1 VFYSILLVAVI
12 ATALYL
18 QKRGRRLSEDER
30 RQLYKKVALW
40 ASVAIVLV
48 LAATGRAHWLM
59 GVIAGMIGI
68 ASRAVQLAAYFPI
81 LKKFLSDDEPERSH
95 SNSVVNSNTMSRA
108 DAAKILGVS
117 IDASKQDVKEA
128 HKKLMHKCHP
138 DRGGTDALA
147 AQINKAKELMLGNA

>member
-1 VFYSILLVAVI
+1 MFYSVLLVAVI

-18 QKRGRRLSEDER
+18 QKRGRRLSKDER

-59 GVIAGMIGI
+59 GVIAGLIGI

-81 LKKFLSDDEPERSH
+81 LKKFLSDDAHARTQP
-95 SNSVVNSNTMSRA
+95 NSAMNSNTMSRA
-108 DAAKILGVS
+108 DAAQILGVAV
-117 IDASKQDVKEA
+117 DASEQEIKDA

>member
-1 VFYSILLVAVI
+1 MFYSVLLVAVI

-18 QKRGRRLSEDER
+18 QKRGRRLSKDER
-30 RQLYKKVALW
+30 RHLYKKVALW

-59 GVIAGMIGI
+59 GVIAGLIGI

-81 LKKFLSDDEPERSH
+81 LKKFLSDDDHARTQSSPTM
-95 SNSVVNSNTMSRA
+95 NSNTMSRA
-108 DAAKILGVS
+108 DAAQILGVS
-117 IDASKQDVKEA
+117 EDASEQETKEA
-128 HKKLMHKCHP
+128 HKKLMQKCHP

-147 AQINKAKELMLGNA
+147 AQINKAKELMLGNS